1 MPLLAIWGESFS
13 RYHVKMCGH
22 FRVSI
27 SFVVFVGLLARRIAD
42 NRMCVRRWWMFC
54 SFAGPFDTA
63 YLEESAMN
71 TARCRIC
78 WQPLPPLQRQ
88 CARCGH
94 IDTLRVTNIFFERF
108 VKVAGLVAIGLVVWA
123 VIRHGVR

>member
-1 MPLLAIWGESFS
+1 
-13 RYHVKMCGH
+13 
-22 FRVSI
+22 
-27 SFVVFVGLLARRIAD
+27 
-42 NRMCVRRWWMFC
+42 MFC
-54 SFAGPFDTA
+54 SFAGPIDTA
-63 YLEESAMN
+63 YSEASAMS

-78 WQPLPPLQRQ
+78 WQPLLPLQRQ

-94 IDTLRVTNIFFERF
+94 IDTLRVTNIVFERF